1 LGLDDG
7 ISGEGGRESKRV
19 SDDKVHASAAAAD
32 AAGGTWSSSS
42 SSFERGARRNPSSS
56 EAAVVKKERYGDPNT
71 QVKGSIKALSRKE
84 GQDTEEKKR
93 IKQYQRPRQRRLSNV
108 TREYTPTTL
117 QPKKQPPK
125 KQPLTSSESDDS
137 CPEMDRIYN
146 TPPRSSSDSTHRKH
160 NQQQQ
165 PPPTQQRPKHLPP
178 PLPPQAPPQAPPR
191 PLDISTNSNNSIMDD
206 YIQLKLKVAEL
217 QSDLQHFQAET
228 SKYKLKLFKMQKE
241 NEELKHE
248 NKTLLQQQGSNGGGG
263 GAAFGGSSS
272 DSELKKENDFMK
284 RVLYNLERLGKIDK
298 VDELLKSRL
307 DDVDVEEKKRGSGF
321 NSSNNNNNNERRDN
335 VVDGN
340 NIGTSNNVNVGNRRP
355 MLRKAHSSRTT
366 RRCWG
371 EELDWGNSD
380 SSSSKPQ
387 PPQANNNGPQRRGS
401 ILFRR
406 LSMPFAPPSAS
417 NDDDV
422 VEVEEHPMTDA
433 AVNNTRIRR
442 RSFSH
447 GSLSSL
453 FRWPTEEN
461 QDTSSNEATVR
472 LDDLGRIQ
480 CQQPQPRPSFGEAIK
495 NIQRSFS
502 SNPNMRDNNG
512 QSAAKAAAAKVHP
525 NDKDDGDKKDVPEYV
540 HTDEE
545 ANLLQ
550 VSEISSDI
558 VPSSRIPAMGGGTS
572 SNFNVDIRQTAK
584 QASTRPTNRGNRDRG
599 LFGSFIREIIRE
611 ES

>member
-1 LGLDDG
+1 
-7 ISGEGGRESKRV
+7 
-19 SDDKVHASAAAAD
+19 
-32 AAGGTWSSSS
+32 
-42 SSFERGARRNPSSS
+42 
-56 EAAVVKKERYGDPNT
+56 
-71 QVKGSIKALSRKE
+71 
-84 GQDTEEKKR
+84 
-93 IKQYQRPRQRRLSNV
+93 
-108 TREYTPTTL
+108 
-117 QPKKQPPK
+117 
-125 KQPLTSSESDDS
+125 
-137 CPEMDRIYN
+137 
-146 TPPRSSSDSTHRKH
+146 
-160 NQQQQ
+160 
-165 PPPTQQRPKHLPP
+165 
-178 PLPPQAPPQAPPR
+178 
-191 PLDISTNSNNSIMDD
+191 MDD
-206 YIQLKLKVAEL
+206 YIQLKLRVAEL

-241 NEELKHE
+241 NEELKYE
-248 NKTLLQQQGSNGGGG
+248 NKTLLQQQGSNGGGA
-263 GAAFGGSSS
+263 AAFGGSSDS
-272 DSELKKENDFMK
+272 DLKKENDYMK
-284 RVLYNLERLGKIDK
+284 RVLYNLERLGKIDN

-307 DDVDVEEKKRGSGF
+307 DDDVEEKKRGSGF
-321 NSSNNNNNNERRDN
+321 NSSNNINDVKDNNVASTNN
-335 VVDGN
+335 
-340 NIGTSNNVNVGNRRP
+340 SNNVNVGNRRP

-371 EELDWGNSD
+371 EESWGNSD

-387 PPQANNNGPQRRGS
+387 PPQANNSGPQRRGS

-417 NDDDV
+417 NDDV

-472 LDDLGRIQ
+472 LDDSGNIQ
-480 CQQPQPRPSFGEAIK
+480 FQQPQPRPSFGEAIK

-512 QSAAKAAAAKVHP
+512 PSATKAAAAKVHP